1 MNFMYILPPPP
12 SISSLPSQG
21 VSQGPLLQ
29 VSQNVADRAAEGGT
43 AVALSGQQ
51 FLIWIC
57 G

>member
-29 VSQNVADRAAEGGT
+29 VSQNVAAEGGT